1 MLFGAH
7 QSVAGGLFRACAQ
20 AAEDRCDAV
29 QIFTKN
35 ANQWREPALDAAAL
49 DAFREA
55 RAACPGGVR
64 VMAHASYLINLC
76 ADDVMILDRS
86 REALLRELQRC
97 DALGVDFV
105 VFHPGAHLGLG
116 EEGGLDRIG
125 ESLAVILA
133 GASGARTQLCIENT
147 AGQGTT
153 LGDRLDQIAAM
164 IERAGPEGARLGVC
178 IDTQHAF
185 AAGHDLRSAAVYEAF
200 WGDFARLLGMP
211 RLSCMHVN
219 DSKAPLGARLDRHE
233 RIGEGEMGLLPFW
246 RLANDPRL
254 ASTPGVVELPPL
266 SKERRG
272 YAETVAQLRALAG
285 AEEPKP
291 PPPKLELTPPEPKPA
306 RRRGRG
312 GAG

>member
-7 QSVAGGLFRACAQ
+7 QSVAGGLHRACAF

-35 ANQWREPALDAAAL
+35 ASQWREPAVDAAAL
-49 DAFREA
+49 AAFREA
-55 RAACPGGVR
+55 RAACSGGVR

-76 ADDVMILDRS
+76 ADDAAVLGRS
-86 REALLRELQRC
+86 REALFREVERC

-105 VFHPGAHLGLG
+105 VFHPGAHMGLG

-125 ESLAVILA
+125 ESLAVILER
-133 GASGARTQLCIENT
+133 ARGLRAQLCIENT
-147 AGQGTT
+147 AGQGTC
-153 LGDRLDQIAAM
+153 LGHRLDQIAAM
-164 IERAGPEGARLGVC
+164 IERAGPDGARLGVC

-185 AAGHDLRSAAVYEAF
+185 ASGHDLRSAAGYEAF
-200 WGDFARLLGMP
+200 WGDFARLLGTP
-211 RLSCMHVN
+211 RLSCMHIN
-219 DSKAPLGARLDRHE
+219 DSKAPLGARVDRHE

-254 ASTPGVVELPPL
+254 AAVPGVVELPPL

-272 YAETVAQLRALAG
+272 YAEAVAALRALAG
-285 AEEPKP
+285 ADEPKP
-291 PPPKLELTPPEPKPA
+291 PPPKFELTPPEAKPA
-306 RRRGRG
+306 KRKGRRA
-312 GAG
+312 AG